1 MKGEKKLSSDKKKRS
16 RKKRGAG
23 RVRDRLKFD
32 IDTSELYPLSRR
44 EEASFY
50 DDDAP
55 VTENSDIEISAEE
68 GCEQEDPVSD
78 YSGPEALNPKTL
90 NPEGL
95 KTEDFGTED
104 YDTEDSGA
112 EDFAEE
118 EFYTEEF
125 DKGHFDG
132 EDPGAENSGT
142 EDPGTEDSDTDDY
155 DTEYLDTGYLDT
167 GYYDTEKP
175 GTEEADPDFSD
186 TERSGTFDTAAAA
199 VPDTPAAADI
209 SKRERVS
216 KKFRRFWTRQRAD
229 DFHTVIRTSV
239 VGAFAVVFL
248 MPIVLTITNSLMTKS
263 EINANYGVIFRN
275 RNGVRVFIS
284 NTVNL
289 KFIPDIVSFEQY
301 FKVLILSPEY
311 LLKFWNSFLYVVPIV
326 VFQLAIASLA
336 AYGFARYRG
345 KVREVIF
352 FAYIIL
358 MLMPYQVT
366 LVPNYLVSKWLNILD
381 TRWAIWLPGFFSPF
395 AVYMLTKYMR
405 RIPKSI
411 YEAAEIDG
419 AGEWQIFS
427 KICLPNCRGGIAS
440 IAILLFIDYW
450 NMVEQ
455 PLILLS
461 NDQLH
466 PLSVFLSKINSGEI
480 SLAFA
485 VAVIYMVLPMMVFLY
500 GEEYLVEGIVYQGGI
515 KE

>member
-1 MKGEKKLSSDKKKRS
+1 MPGHKKKRS

-23 RVRDRLKFD
+23 WVKDRLKY
-32 IDTSELYPLSRR
+32 DTDPSDLYPLKRKEDMFPDSSTDSEDDTDPEPFEDQTYRQGQAENLKAAYPSDDTASAPEKGSVHKRQGSEEKSFAGEADSDDGFENADSLKNADDSDHTDNR
-44 EEASFY
+44 ESVYSPDFINY
-50 DDDAP
+50 KDIDDDAEHGDEAEF
-55 VTENSDIEISAEE
+55 TDDADRSLRESADSDEAEE
-68 GCEQEDPVSD
+68 SDDDDQQEDTKKV
-78 YSGPEALNPKTL
+78 
-90 NPEGL
+90 
-95 KTEDFGTED
+95 
-104 YDTEDSGA
+104 
-112 EDFAEE
+112 
-118 EFYTEEF
+118 
-125 DKGHFDG
+125 
-132 EDPGAENSGT
+132 
-142 EDPGTEDSDTDDY
+142 
-155 DTEYLDTGYLDT
+155 
-167 GYYDTEKP
+167 KP
-175 GTEEADPDFSD
+175 DLST
-186 TERSGTFDTAAAA
+186 R
-199 VPDTPAAADI
+199 
-209 SKRERVS
+209 
-216 KKFRRFWTRQRAD
+216 FRRFWTRERID
-229 DFHTVIRTSV
+229 DARMVVRTAVAGS
-239 VGAFAVVFL
+239 FAVLFL

-263 EINANYGVIFRN
+263 EINANYGVIFAKK
-275 RNGVRVFIS
+275 NGVRVFIS

-326 VFQLAIASLA
+326 VFQLAVASLA
-336 AYGFARYRG
+336 SYGFARYRG

-352 FAYIIL
+352 FSYIIL

-366 LVPNYLVSKWLNILD
+366 LVPNYLVSNWLNIID

-419 AGEWQIFS
+419 AGEWQIFTR
-427 KICLPNCRGGIAS
+427 ICLPNCRGGLAS